1 MPKDYVLF
9 LSIQM
14 HLLDDRI
21 PRREIPVL
29 GPTAPQQQAPIN
41 QENPI
46 MEKSILPP
54 PALKTQATANDKLG
68 ASTRIGQEQEEE
80 KARGGGGEPKRRKQV
95 VQLSIVGHHCLL
107 PCCT

>member
-1 MPKDYVLF
+1 
-9 LSIQM
+9 
-14 HLLDDRI
+14 
-21 PRREIPVL
+21 
-29 GPTAPQQQAPIN
+29 
-41 QENPI
+41 

-80 KARGGGGEPKRRKQV
+80 KARGGGEEPKRRRKQV